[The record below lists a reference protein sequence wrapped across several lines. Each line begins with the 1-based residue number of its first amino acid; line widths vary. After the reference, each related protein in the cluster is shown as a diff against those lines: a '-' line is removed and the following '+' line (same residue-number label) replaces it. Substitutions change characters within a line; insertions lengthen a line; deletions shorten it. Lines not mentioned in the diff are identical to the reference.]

1 MRSFEISV
9 SMTKEAEK
17 QRVREI
23 LTNYLEINQNRKTP
37 ERYAIL
43 DAVYDMDGHFAIED
57 LSTELEARNF
67 RVSRATLYNTM
78 RLFIELRLVIRHRF
92 IGRTMYEACFNNE
105 EHIHQVCTVCGNV
118 TEVVSPGIHKSIEET
133 KLFRFRRDGY
143 TLYIY
148 GVCSTC
154 QARITRQKKNN
165 KK

>member
-1 MRSFEISV
+1 
-9 SMTKEAEK
+9 MTKEAEK

-105 EHIHQVCTVCGNV
+105 
-118 TEVVSPGIHKSIEET
+118 
-133 KLFRFRRDGY
+133 
-143 TLYIY
+143 
-148 GVCSTC
+148 
-154 QARITRQKKNN
+154 
-165 KK
+165 

>member
-1 MRSFEISV
+1 
-9 SMTKEAEK
+9 MTKEAEK

-43 DAVYDMDGHFAIED
+43 DAVYD
-57 LSTELEARNF
+57 TELEARNF